1 MATDA
6 RKKKTTVKTKKK
18 TSAVTKT
25 RSKAAGSPMKKGAKY
40 QCTVCGMAVTVDKIC
55 GCVEAHDIVC
65 CGTEMKPKKK

>member
-1 MATDA
+1 
-6 RKKKTTVKTKKK
+6 
-18 TSAVTKT
+18 
-25 RSKAAGSPMKKGAKY
+25 MKKGAKY